1 MRLDD
6 LTDAT
11 WHRVCN

>member
-11 WHRVCN
+11 WRVCN